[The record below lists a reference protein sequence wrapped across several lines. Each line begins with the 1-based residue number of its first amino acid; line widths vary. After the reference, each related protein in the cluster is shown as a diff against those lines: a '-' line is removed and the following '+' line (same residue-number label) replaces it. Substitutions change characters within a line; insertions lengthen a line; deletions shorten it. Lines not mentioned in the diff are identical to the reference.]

1 MFAISA
7 GAPVAIANEITK
19 RFLANDKTK
28 RVCSA

>member
-19 RFLANDKTK
+19 RLLANDKTK